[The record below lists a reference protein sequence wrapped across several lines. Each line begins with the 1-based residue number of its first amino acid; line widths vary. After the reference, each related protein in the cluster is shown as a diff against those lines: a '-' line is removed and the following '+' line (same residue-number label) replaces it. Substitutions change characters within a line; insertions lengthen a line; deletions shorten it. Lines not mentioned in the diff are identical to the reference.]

1 MTTKIIY
8 LKVILKSQSGNPR
21 IKIDIPFGFFVDA
34 GVLWLLTYGYAA
46 VIEIE
51 TWKKKSFWSCEY
63 EIVQILRINFVP
75 KIWIFLMKWQIFD
88 LNSWR
93 WAIVRADA
101 SKKYVCHAP
110 KNPNS

>member
-34 GVLWLLTYGYAA
+34 GVLWLLIYGYAA

-51 TWKKKSFWSCEY
+51 TWKKK
-63 EIVQILRINFVP
+63 IILKLRIWNCTNTENQFR
-75 KIWIFLMKWQIFD
+75 
-88 LNSWR
+88 S
-93 WAIVRADA
+93 
-101 SKKYVCHAP
+101 
-110 KNPNS
+110 